1 MSLFRWYETD
11 PGFIT
16 FNDVARIFDDAV
28 SPRPATTRHSAHSFT
43 NGFTPK

>member
-16 FNDVARIFDDAV
+16 FEDVARVIDDALP
-28 SPRPATTRHSAHSFT
+28 PRSRTTGKRPHSFT
-43 NGFTPK
+43 SGFTPK